1 MEESLVTNSNIIQNI
16 QQSAELEPTIQDSE
30 GLQQAV
36 EEQTATDIH
45 LQEDHHIQQNVSQ

>member
-16 QQSAELEPTIQDSE
+16 QQSAELQPTIQDSE

-45 LQEDHHIQQNVSQ
+45 LQEDHHIQQTVSQ